1 MGTWNYRKS
10 PQLPHVSIATK
21 LMVAPIVR
29 DPLSS
34 TRKKDIGW
42 FEQSNGWMRLSTSL
56 DPHHLQIDC
65 HQGCGGC
72 PVRDNPGDPGRAV
85 LQLLC
90 PRRRHHNDRG
100 WNGHLQHRQECREI
114 QGDCLRLQIADLT
127 RLELQWIL
135 SSNEKLHFSGMQKDP
150 RGFYYQ
156 PSGKV
161 ENWIFSFQMISN
173 IKIETVDK

>member
-1 MGTWNYRKS
+1 
-10 PQLPHVSIATK
+10 
-21 LMVAPIVR
+21 MVAPIVR

-85 LQLLC
+85 LQFLC

-100 WNGHLQHRQECREI
+100 WNGHLQHRQECRQI
-114 QGDCLRLQIADLT
+114 QGDCLRLQILPDWNYSGFFLQMKSCT
-127 RLELQWIL
+127 FQECKRTQGVSTTNLVGRL
-135 SSNEKLHFSGMQKDP
+135 
-150 RGFYYQ
+150 
-156 PSGKV
+156 
-161 ENWIFSFQMISN
+161 
-173 IKIETVDK
+173 KIEYLVFK